1 MIYERL
7 RFSRLRRYTE
17 YLGKQV
23 HGRMDDGSWMTTYM
37 REDLLGQL
45 SPLAFVKCVVET
57 KYTSAPLQTV
67 ACHLEL
73 VHSMDVLNV

>member
-23 HGRMDDGSWMTTYM
+23 HGRMGGGSWMTTYM
-37 REDLLGQL
+37 REDLLGEF
-45 SPLAFVKCVVET
+45 SPFALVECFIKT
-57 KYTSAPLQTV
+57 
-67 ACHLEL
+67 
-73 VHSMDVLNV
+73 